1 MANIVLVHGAFVDGS
16 CWARVIPLLW
26 KAGHRAIAVQ
36 NPTTTLEDDIAAGK
50 KALREASGSPIVL
63 VGHSYGGTII
73 SAVGSGE
80 RDVIA
85 LVYVAA
91 FANDQGQSVDDIVAK
106 YPTTDALKSIRA
118 DESGWSILDRGSFP
132 EVFAGDVPIEQAKL
146 MAASQQKLGPTCF
159 ATPLPVEPAWKKVS
173 SWYVLSEK
181 DRTVHPLAQ
190 RQMAIKIGAKVMSIP
205 ASHASPVSRPDA
217 IAEAINQAATQK
229 AFVTG

>member
-1 MANIVLVHGAFVDGS
+1 MANIILVHGAFVDGS
-16 CWARVIPLLW
+16 CWAQVIPLLW

-36 NPTTTLEDDIAAGK
+36 NPTTTLEDDIAAAK
-50 KALREASGSPIVL
+50 KAMREASGSPTVL

-80 RDVIA
+80 RDVIG
-85 LVYVAA
+85 LVYVAG
-91 FANDQGQSVDDIVAK
+91 FANDQGQSIDDIVAK
-106 YPTTDALKSIRA
+106 YPTTDALKAVRA

-146 MAASQQKLGPTCF
+146 MAVSQQKLGPACF
-159 ATPLPVEPAWKKVS
+159 ATPLPVEPAWKKIP

-181 DRTVHPLAQ
+181 DRTVHPKAQ
-190 RQMAIKIGAKVMSIP
+190 RDMATKIGAKVMSIP

-217 IAEAINQAATQK
+217 IAEAIIKAATQK